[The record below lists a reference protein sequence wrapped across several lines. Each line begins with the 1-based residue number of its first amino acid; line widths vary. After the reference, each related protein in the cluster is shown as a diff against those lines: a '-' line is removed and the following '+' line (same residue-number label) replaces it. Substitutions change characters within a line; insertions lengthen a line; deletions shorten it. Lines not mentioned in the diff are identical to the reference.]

1 MAIRSRACNKQ
12 AQPDEH
18 GCQRLEQITESTGHS
33 LDSHGCRRQRRFDG
47 IGHVHTSTSTEP
59 DAQALQDTAGQQKSR
74 PMAGSS
80 SRAET
85 LAAVGFRWW
94 AVQGSNL

>member
-12 AQPDEH
+12 AQPDER
-18 GCQRLEQITESTGHS
+18 GCQRLEQTIELTGS
-33 LDSHGCRRQRRFDG
+33 ALDSHGCRRQRRFDG
-47 IGHVHTSTSTEP
+47 IGHVHTSASTEP
-59 DAQALQDTAGQQKSR
+59 GAQALQDTAGKQKSR
-74 PMAGSS
+74 HMAGSS

-85 LAAVGFRWW
+85 LAVAGFRWW